1 MWLES
6 EPGKGSTFYFTLADL
21 SATSIADVKNTP
33 QANST
38 KGKKTEKLK
47 ILIAEDDVTSIELI
61 SHQVRK
67 YAEQLFIAESGLE
80 AIRIC
85 RNHPEI
91 DLVLM
96 DIQMPEMNGYEATR
110 QIRKF
115 NPNVVIVAQT
125 AYALNGDKEKA
136 LEAGCNDY
144 LPKPI
149 RKEHMDGIMI
159 KYLKS
164 KTQNQ
169 G

>member
-1 MWLES
+1 M
-6 EPGKGSTFYFTLADL
+6 
-21 SATSIADVKNTP
+21 
-33 QANST
+33 
-38 KGKKTEKLK
+38 K

-149 RKEHMDGIMI
+149 
-159 KYLKS
+159 
-164 KTQNQ
+164 
-169 G
+169 